1 MTAELNLELCLFE
14 EECPNHSNHCCKL
27 GYPNLHCFCSTCV
40 KCSSPV
46 LKLPV
51 NGCRMLCS
59 CRGMML
65 FAGHCGLKSVGELLV
80 IFQFV
85 AWSWI
90 LDKNLISTK
99 QVDFLCR
106 PFPSFTFLQRFP
118 SAPARSNAANT
129 FDCSRFFGKKNAT
142 KYWLTQ
148 KGLHHVKVRVE
159 EWDRTESM
167 KGGMEKGCLQGSV
180 SLRYLCHWEAEQR
193 TLKTVTQGGY
203 WALIS
208 LWGSFIEFHLI
219 RCAGSF
225 HMKPNQAWA

>member
-14 EECPNHSNHCCKL
+14 EECPNHSNRCSKS
-27 GYPNLHCFCSTCV
+27 GYPDLHCFCSTCV
-40 KCSSPV
+40 ECSSPV
-46 LKLPV
+46 LKLPA

-106 PFPSFTFLQRFP
+106 PFPFFFFNL
-118 SAPARSNAANT
+118 
-129 FDCSRFFGKKNAT
+129 SRGSP
-142 KYWLTQ
+142 Q
-148 KGLHHVKVRVE
+148 PQ
-159 EWDRTESM
+159 
-167 KGGMEKGCLQGSV
+167 QG
-180 SLRYLCHWEAEQR
+180 AMQR
-193 TLKTVTQGGY
+193 TLLT
-203 WALIS
+203 AADS
-208 LWGSFIEFHLI
+208 LG
-219 RCAGSF
+219 RR
-225 HMKPNQAWA
+225 MPPNIG